1 MAEHPSSSTSSVATP
16 FPDPDD
22 PRKPDGPSDLHR
34 TSWKGVLKRTFTE
47 FKEDNC
53 TDWAAAL
60 TYYGVLAV
68 FPAMIALLSI
78 IGLVG
83 DPKKTTD
90 QLLQV
95 VDTLGPSSAT
105 ETFAGPIEQ
114 IASRPSAAGVAL
126 VIGLLTALWSA
137 SGYVG
142 AFGRAANAIY
152 EVEEGRPFY
161 KLRPVQLV
169 VTLVCVVLLAVVGL
183 ALVVTGPVTRAIGE
197 AIGLG
202 DTVLTVWDIAKW
214 PVMAL
219 VVSVIF
225 SLLYFATP
233 NVKQPKFKW
242 FTLGGLVAVV
252 VWVLA
257 SAVFAL
263 YVATFSSYS
272 KTYGSLAAV
281 VVGLVWL
288 WISNVAV
295 LFGAELN
302 AEMERGRQ
310 LQAGMHEAEQ
320 TILLPPRDTTKMKDP
335 PETAE
340 VTTR

>member
-1 MAEHPSSSTSSVATP
+1 MPDERQS

-22 PRKPDGPSDLHR
+22 PRKPNGPTDLDR
-34 TSWKGVLKRTFTE
+34 TSWKGVLKRTVTE
-47 FKEDNC
+47 FRDDNC

-60 TYYGVLAV
+60 TYYGVLAI

-83 DPKKTTD
+83 DPRKTTD
-90 QLLQV
+90 QLLRI
-95 VDTLGPSSAT
+95 VDSLGPSSAAQ
-105 ETFAGPIEQ
+105 TFAGPIEQ
-114 IASRPSAAGVAL
+114 IASRPSAAGFAL
-126 VIGLLTALWSA
+126 ALGLLTALWSA

-161 KLRPVQLV
+161 KLRPVQVLI
-169 VTLVCVVLLAVVGL
+169 TLGCVILLAAVAL
-183 ALVVTGPVTRAIGE
+183 ALVVTGPVSRAIGD
-197 AIGLG
+197 AIGVGSTFVTL
-202 DTVLTVWDIAKW
+202 WDILKW

-219 VVSVIF
+219 VVSFIF

-233 NVKQPKFKW
+233 NVKQPKFRW
-242 FTLGGLVAVV
+242 FSLGGLVALV
-252 VWVLA
+252 VWVLV
-257 SAVFAL
+257 SAAFAL
-263 YVATFSSYS
+263 YVATFASYS

-288 WISNVAV
+288 WVSNLAV

-310 LQAGMHEAEQ
+310 LQAGMLEAEH
-320 TILLPPRDTTKMKDP
+320 TIQLPPRDTTKMKDP

-340 VTTR
+340 VATR

>member
-1 MAEHPSSSTSSVATP
+1 MPDERQS

-22 PRKPDGPSDLHR
+22 PRKPNGPTDLDR
-34 TSWKGVLKRTFTE
+34 TAWKGVLKRTITE
-47 FKEDNC
+47 FKDDNC

-60 TYYGVLAV
+60 TYYGVLAI

-90 QLLQV
+90 QLLQI
-95 VDTLGPSSAT
+95 VDTLGPSSAAD
-105 ETFAGPIEQ
+105 TFAGPIEQ
-114 IASRPSAAGVAL
+114 IASRPSAAGFAL
-126 VIGLLTALWSA
+126 VLGLLTALWSA

-161 KLRPVQLV
+161 KLRPVQVLI
-169 VTLVCVVLLAVVGL
+169 TLGCVILLAAVAL
-183 ALVVTGPVTRAIGE
+183 ALVVTGPVSRAIGD
-197 AIGLG
+197 AIGVGSTFVTL
-202 DTVLTVWDIAKW
+202 WDILKW

-219 VVSVIF
+219 VVSFIF

-233 NVKQPKFKW
+233 NVKQPKFRW
-242 FTLGGLVAVV
+242 FSLGGLVALV

-257 SAVFAL
+257 SAAFAL
-263 YVATFSSYS
+263 YVATFASYS

-288 WISNVAV
+288 WISNLAV
-295 LFGAELN
+295 LFGAEPN

-310 LQAGMHEAEQ
+310 LQAGMHEAEH
-320 TILLPPRDTTKMKDP
+320 TIQLPPRDTTKMKDP

-340 VTTR
+340 VATR